1 MLAGGGGQ
9 NVNNSGWIKSSPESI
24 DSSAVLDHD
33 GISILVNV
41 AVLAN
46 PLVVA
51 RGFLLE
57 SDPVL
62 LGVGRTEL
70 AVSHVEPLLLQ
81 DSGQAGVAIELGGS
95 LAGAGQGQA
104 L

>member
-1 MLAGGGGQ
+1 MTPVIVRVG
-9 NVNNSGWIKSSPESI
+9 ISPESI
-24 DSSAVLDHD
+24 DPSAVLHYD
-33 GISILVNV
+33 GVPVLVNV

-46 PLVVA
+46 PLVIS

-57 SDPVL
+57 SHSVL
-62 LGVGRTEL
+62 LGVGRPEL
-70 AVSHVEPLLLQ
+70 AVPHVEPLLLQ
-81 DSGQAGVAIELGGS
+81 DPGQAGVAIELGSS